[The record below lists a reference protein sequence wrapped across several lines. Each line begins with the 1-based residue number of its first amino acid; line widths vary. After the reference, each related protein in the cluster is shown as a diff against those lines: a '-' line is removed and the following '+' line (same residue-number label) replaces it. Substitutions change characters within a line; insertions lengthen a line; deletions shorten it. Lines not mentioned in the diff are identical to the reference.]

1 MMKKTNNEGSRA
13 NNKWKCLLAFTSLAI
28 LAGCVLLNAYILYCK
43 IIPVGNVKPTYDYRI
58 AVFGNDGIYPEEAVN
73 FASSL
78 NDELPNAVIEQI
90 GIKIDCRPQGYN
102 VYCVALDSE
111 TFANWYP
118 VPITTQRPYAVLSS
132 FHSIG
137 LGEIENIAVS
147 VKNTAI
153 NIVGVNHTEI
163 PFGAMSNVPLPNV
176 PSLLL
181 VTTQKVAN
189 ELYAQYPVTQQRQ
202 ISIYYQTE
210 DGKTL
215 TKQMESYSPKEVS
228 GTQIWDCQDY
238 TRNSL
243 WAISTRVRK
252 IIWNSCLIIFTSL
265 LESVI
270 LFSAFSLKKNY
281 YSNCPTKTTKEEH
294 TEKQ

>member
-111 TFANWYP
+111 TFANW
-118 VPITTQRPYAVLSS
+118 
-132 FHSIG
+132 
-137 LGEIENIAVS
+137 
-147 VKNTAI
+147 
-153 NIVGVNHTEI
+153 
-163 PFGAMSNVPLPNV
+163 
-176 PSLLL
+176 
-181 VTTQKVAN
+181 
-189 ELYAQYPVTQQRQ
+189 
-202 ISIYYQTE
+202 
-210 DGKTL
+210 
-215 TKQMESYSPKEVS
+215 
-228 GTQIWDCQDY
+228 
-238 TRNSL
+238 
-243 WAISTRVRK
+243 
-252 IIWNSCLIIFTSL
+252 
-265 LESVI
+265 
-270 LFSAFSLKKNY
+270 
-281 YSNCPTKTTKEEH
+281 
-294 TEKQ
+294 

>member
-1 MMKKTNNEGSRA
+1 MTIFPHIA
-13 NNKWKCLLAFTSLAI
+13 H
-28 LAGCVLLNAYILYCK
+28 
-43 IIPVGNVKPTYDYRI
+43 YRI
-58 AVFGNDGIYPEEAVN
+58 LKPSEPHFRGSFLFLYGGLW
-73 FASSL
+73 S
-78 NDELPNAVIEQI
+78 
-90 GIKIDCRPQGYN
+90 GY
-102 VYCVALDSE
+102 
-111 TFANWYP
+111 
-118 VPITTQRPYAVLSS
+118 
-132 FHSIG
+132 
-137 LGEIENIAVS
+137 ENIAVS

-238 TRNSL
+238 TRNSS
-243 WAISTRVRK
+243 WAISTRVKK

-294 TEKQ
+294 NEKQ

>member
-43 IIPVGNVKPTYDYRI
+43 II
-58 AVFGNDGIYPEEAVN
+58 PEEAVN

-181 VTTQKVAN
+181 VTTQMNYMRSTQSHSNGKS
-189 ELYAQYPVTQQRQ
+189 QYT
-202 ISIYYQTE
+202 I
-210 DGKTL
+210 K
-215 TKQMESYSPKEVS
+215 
-228 GTQIWDCQDY
+228 
-238 TRNSL
+238 
-243 WAISTRVRK
+243 
-252 IIWNSCLIIFTSL
+252 
-265 LESVI
+265 
-270 LFSAFSLKKNY
+270 LK
-281 YSNCPTKTTKEEH
+281 
-294 TEKQ
+294 TEKP